1 MERPVTPI
9 NDTIRAVPKTFS
21 ILCKHV
27 RRRINPR
34 PYWTHISVEDQRS
47 LGAVI
52 LGEVNGIWSVFRQQV
67 ADPFLTHRQ
76 NKELQRRITVHIVT
90 VCEQLFLYHC
100 NRIKVLNARGVFSEA
115 ANLSRIRGQLALDA
129 GKYLNLLAVR
139 RHIIADLKKM
149 PEEDSLNLIGKKDP
163 VSPVVPKSPRHLSF
177 RALIATSR
185 PKLNTQ
191 SDFSIVQEIK
201 DMKGQMPALDI
212 GKVYQLLPKP
222 SYVET
227 EDDEQFIEDE
237 YDPVDPIYIPK
248 EQPTFR
254 EMKKWPSEPLLP
266 TGGIFDSFKD
276 RDDAETPFAQSRLQS
291 TPKAVPSAMY
301 EVHSAREVSSAPQ
314 SALLGGYRKTTK
326 PEKNI
331 VSLDPKEDLANLIKM
346 QLKGDEDKD
355 YVEEKDIP
363 PLIQAISRREA
374 QEEKMKELKKYE
386 SELDERK
393 RLHDEEENKPLPDP
407 KFPQPPVVQVKV
419 PGHANPLGQ
428 KSLTIR
434 TSDIHIPDKV
444 DLPAVSLE
452 MHGPLY
458 NDLIGEISPATVK
471 ELDANLFQGE
481 ELKEVYDEIMKT
493 VRDDHLHF
501 DNDATVVKP
510 AENIDLNRIFS
521 SSTLTR
527 PQSQQIINPDLR
539 KLGQQPPWAGEPQDT
554 WEKGICP
561 VVSAATS
568 GSRSNQLG
576 PRTLHAQAAEKTS
589 RVYASWLAWWKAT
602 LNTDDYFKYLSTKET
617 DFLSVLYHFYNSEA
631 SESDTD
637 STSKSARLESERKQ
651 EAKLAEIKAKKEH
664 YVRGLWNVNTVMVG
678 GLGRY
683 PDLEEYDQPNAA
695 NIPSLDEEIDLE
707 MPETSR
713 PLSPESIQLP
723 QVNLAESADSESS
736 FQEETS
742 PRRKSASPRR
752 FRTLQIPQTLSSS
765 SEEESEDEEDTS
777 SEVSKESTDDQFSTT
792 TTSES
797 KDLAP
802 LPRGVIPDVRKQRDN
817 FAKPLL
823 QDSGLSSTEMDT
835 DSTFT
840 STNMLMTQQEDS
852 TESEQQNSTP
862 GEILSDFNLG
872 GNVQSAKIGTLCKV
886 SIKIENITS
895 NVTRCEHWRPSK
907 GDVNKPSINLL
918 KGYYKLS
925 SSRAV
930 SFSAKSPHEKATTI
944 STEAKTPA
952 PLSVQAR
959 LESVWKRLKMSSS
972 QKLDAALKY
981 SSDEYMPLLE
991 ESVTAWE
998 KVAELILKREKL
1010 LHELEMFERDASD
1023 PHRFFFKGPK
1033 GSSVSRLQE
1042 AKTRACLYHKLEA
1055 LEKQIS
1061 PLLQSIYS
1069 LYNDIIAFEGRPYH
1083 EKMSLDKVEML
1094 YWLQQER
1101 RCRRLYEQ
1109 GQPEQLMQFM
1119 RDNHITV
1126 TKTTANTYTSNQIRI
1141 PVKAVTMKQ

>member
-723 QVNLAESADSESS
+723 QVNLAE
-736 FQEETS
+736 
-742 PRRKSASPRR
+742 R
-752 FRTLQIPQTLSSS
+752 
-765 SEEESEDEEDTS
+765 
-777 SEVSKESTDDQFSTT
+777 
-792 TTSES
+792 
-797 KDLAP
+797 
-802 LPRGVIPDVRKQRDN
+802 
-817 FAKPLL
+817 
-823 QDSGLSSTEMDT
+823 
-835 DSTFT
+835 
-840 STNMLMTQQEDS
+840 
-852 TESEQQNSTP
+852 
-862 GEILSDFNLG
+862 
-872 GNVQSAKIGTLCKV
+872 
-886 SIKIENITS
+886 
-895 NVTRCEHWRPSK
+895 
-907 GDVNKPSINLL
+907 
-918 KGYYKLS
+918 S

>member
-1 MERPVTPI
+1 MAKTGDPLSNLSHYHENNLYNVQKSRGMYDLDLVFDTKLDEQKKCLSNLSFLSLLNNPQTDDDPADERKDSDEMERPVTPI

-723 QVNLAESADSESS
+723 QVNLAE
-736 FQEETS
+736 
-742 PRRKSASPRR
+742 R
-752 FRTLQIPQTLSSS
+752 
-765 SEEESEDEEDTS
+765 
-777 SEVSKESTDDQFSTT
+777 
-792 TTSES
+792 
-797 KDLAP
+797 
-802 LPRGVIPDVRKQRDN
+802 
-817 FAKPLL
+817 
-823 QDSGLSSTEMDT
+823 
-835 DSTFT
+835 
-840 STNMLMTQQEDS
+840 
-852 TESEQQNSTP
+852 
-862 GEILSDFNLG
+862 
-872 GNVQSAKIGTLCKV
+872 
-886 SIKIENITS
+886 
-895 NVTRCEHWRPSK
+895 
-907 GDVNKPSINLL
+907 
-918 KGYYKLS
+918 S